1 MNGRGAQG
9 RKRGRDTSRD
19 GGRFV
24 ALPLSVLECPAY
36 AALSHPARSLLL
48 EVAMQCHGDDNGRLL
63 LSRAHLAKR
72 GWRSADVIQRAKQEL
87 LDGGFIFETV
97 KGCRPNKASWY
108 AVTWRSLDKLPGYD
122 QGVTV
127 AFQRGA
133 YRLADATKNTPLIPS
148 HGTGAPAIGPPH
160 GTGGRSSV
168 PSHGPMAPVSTPRP
182 VPSHGH
188 PLEVPSVVV
197 EQGRNKAARATP
209 ERAKEIQ

>member
-1 MNGRGAQG
+1 MNGRGGQG

-24 ALPLSVLECPAY
+24 ALPLAVLECPAY
-36 AALSHPARSLLL
+36 GALSHPARSLLL

-72 GWRSADVIQRAKQEL
+72 GWKSADVIQRAKQEL

-133 YRLADATKNTPLIPS
+133 YLLAGAVKNAPLIPS
-148 HGTGAPAIGPPH
+148 HGTGRPSIGPSH
-160 GTGGRSSV
+160 GTGALPSV
-168 PSHGPMAPVSTPRP
+168 PSHGPMKPTSAPLP
-182 VPSHGH
+182 VPAHGH
-188 PLEVPSVVV
+188 PLEMPSAGVQQV
-197 EQGRNKAARATP
+197 QSKAVRATP
-209 ERAKEIQ
+209 ERAKEMQ